1 MMIEKQQI
9 PNVPTPKGWYYFTPS
24 GLREPGI
31 ISSIIIPSLRDLK
44 MKEAQRSLS
53 LKLMAIEGF
62 RDVRLFVPYP
72 FGATIDP
79 TKDTPDW
86 TLFEA

>member
-24 GLREPGI
+24 GLREPAI
-31 ISSIIIPSLRDLK
+31 ISSIIIPK

-53 LKLMAIEGF
+53 LKLMAIESF

-79 TKDTPDW
+79 AKDTPDW
-86 TLFEA
+86 PLFEA

>member
-31 ISSIIIPSLRDLK
+31 ISSIIIPK

-53 LKLMAIEGF
+53 LKLMAIDKYRG
-62 RDVRLFVPYP
+62 VSLFVP
-72 FGATIDP
+72 
-79 TKDTPDW
+79 
-86 TLFEA
+86 